1 MQIGEMLL
9 SAKGKDSVTMRTKGS
24 LPIANYLGRNA
35 VSNGWDS
42 DRTKKERKNEK
53 NQ

>member
-9 SAKGKDSVTMRTKGS
+9 STKGKDSVTMRTKGS
-24 LPIANYLGRNA
+24 LPITNYLRRNA

-42 DRTKKERKNEK
+42 DRTKKEGKNEK

>member
-9 SAKGKDSVTMRTKGS
+9 STKGKDSVTMRTKGS
-24 LPIANYLGRNA
+24 LPIANYMRRNA

-42 DRTKKERKNEK
+42 DQTKKGEK
-53 NQ
+53 K